1 MMLLTFLQQIFS
13 DFHDIKCFLKKTPK
27 IRWKIKKFNSL
38 REFVKITSW
47 LLLMFLVCL
56 LCQL

>member
-13 DFHDIKCFLKKTPK
+13 DFHGQVFFEKKLRK
-27 IRWKIKKFNSL
+27 LEGKIKKFNSL
-38 REFVKITSW
+38 REFVIITSW

-56 LCQL
+56 HCQL